1 MMQSFLGTGWSF
13 PPTFDKATDRLVP
26 VSDEEDI
33 RQSLEILLSTRP
45 GERVMLPRFGCA
57 LDEMLFEPLTTT
69 LKTYMREL
77 IRTAILRFEPR
88 VEPLAVE
95 LDDSGELEGRVLIKV
110 EYRIRSTNTRTNMV
124 FPYFRNTGGEGF

>member
-1 MMQSFLGTGWSF
+1 ML
-13 PPTFDKATDRLVP
+13 AA
-26 VSDEEDI
+26 DEEDI
-33 RQSLEILLSTRP
+33 RQSLEILLSTRL
-45 GERVMLPRFGCA
+45 GERVMLPEYGCA

-88 VEPLAVE
+88 IEPLAVE

-110 EYRIRSTNTRTNMV
+110 EFRIRATNTRSNLV
-124 FPYFRNTGGEGF
+124 FPYFKNEATDLVNGD